1 MATVEGHRVLVGNER
16 LLTSQGMD
24 TSALETDADRLSG
37 EGKTPMYVAID
48 GQPAGLLAVADTL
61 KESSAQAIKTLS
73 EMGIDVWMITGDNT
87 RTAEAIAQ
95 QVGINSSHVMAQV
108 LPEQKAAKV
117 KALQEEGKVV
127 AMVGDGI
134 NDAPALAQA
143 DVGMAMGTGT
153 DIAMEAADVTLMQGD
168 LLKVVEA
175 IQLSRATMRTIKGNL
190 FWAFAYN
197 IVGIP
202 LAAGLFY
209 PFFGWLLNPI
219 FAAGAMAF
227 SSVFVVTNS
236 LRLRNFKPTLLS

>member
-1 MATVEGHRVLVGNER
+1 MATVEGRNLLVGNKR

-24 TSALETDADRLSG
+24 TSSLEADAQRLSG

-48 GQPAGLLAVADTL
+48 GEPAGLIAVADTI
-61 KESSAQAIKTLS
+61 KERSVQAIKTLS
-73 EMGIDVWMITGDNT
+73 QMHIDVWMITGDNR
-87 RTAEAIAQ
+87 RTAKAIAQ
-95 QVGINSSHVMAQV
+95 QVGINASNVMAEV

-117 KALQEEGKVV
+117 KALQAEGKVV

-134 NDAPALAQA
+134 NDAPALAEA

-153 DIAMEAADVTLMQGD
+153 DIAMEAADITLMQGD
-168 LLKVVEA
+168 LIKVVEA

-197 IVGIP
+197 VLGIP
-202 LAAGLFY
+202 LAAGVFY

-219 FAAGAMAF
+219 FAAAAMAF

-236 LRLRNFKPTLLS
+236 LRLRNFKPSLHP

>member
-1 MATVEGHRVLVGNER
+1 MAE
-16 LLTSQGMD
+16 
-24 TSALETDADRLSG
+24 
-37 EGKTPMYVAID
+37 
-48 GQPAGLLAVADTL
+48 
-61 KESSAQAIKTLS
+61 
-73 EMGIDVWMITGDNT
+73 
-87 RTAEAIAQ
+87 
-95 QVGINSSHVMAQV
+95 V

-117 KALQEEGKVV
+117 KGLQEEGKVV

-168 LLKVVEA
+168 LIKVVEA

-202 LAAGLFY
+202 LAAGVFY

-219 FAAGAMAF
+219 FAAAAMAF

-236 LRLRNFKPTLLS
+236 LRLRKFKPSLHP